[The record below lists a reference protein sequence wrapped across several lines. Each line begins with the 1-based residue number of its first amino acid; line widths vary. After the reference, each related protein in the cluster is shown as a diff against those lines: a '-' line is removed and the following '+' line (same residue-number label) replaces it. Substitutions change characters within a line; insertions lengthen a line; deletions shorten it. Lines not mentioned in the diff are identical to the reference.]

1 MLIRKPFEIFKD
13 QVWSKVLTLGLI
25 LFFVFLGDAILS
37 FWVPNLIQDSLKN
50 PAVMGFVIS
59 FSSVVGLG
67 MDLILPQILKGVTV
81 RRLVLGAIFLGLTFA
96 AFLIGGV
103 YKPLILIF
111 LGGMAVWG
119 VYYELLGFASQQFVA
134 DTVPLRQRAGAWG
147 IMRIFRDLAYFLGPM
162 LAGWIILRGEIMP
175 AVIASFFIVIGLV
188 ILFLS
193 KKKQDRPVDI
203 NIREVNLI
211 REIEHWG
218 VLFKYVWPIV
228 LLSLVLGLI
237 DAVFWTTGAVWTEHL
252 ARESFWGGMFLP
264 FYTLPALFTGF
275 IVAKLGI
282 YKGKKRLA
290 MKFLIL
296 AGIFLVALGVSEA
309 IPWQLVMVFIS
320 SLLLAIVYP
329 LTDGVYTDITA
340 RMGRERKHMI
350 GLSNSTASLAY
361 VIGPAV
367 AGIIASL
374 VGERMTFVVLGVTTV
389 LVAVILLLTTPKKL
403 RLPQGEINSWED

>member
-1 MLIRKPFEIFKD
+1 MFIRKPLEIIKD

-25 LFFVFLGDAILS
+25 LFFIFLGDAVLS
-37 FWVPNLIQDSLKN
+37 FWAPNLIQDSLKN
-50 PAVMGFVIS
+50 SAVMGLVIS

-81 RRLVLGAIFLGLTFA
+81 RRLVLGAIILGLGFT
-96 AFLIGGV
+96 AFLVGGV

-147 IMRIFRDLAYFLGPM
+147 ILRIFRDLAYFLGPL
-162 LAGWIILRGEIMP
+162 LAGWVVLKGEIMP
-175 AVIASFFIVIGLV
+175 AVIASFFVVIAFV
-188 ILFLS
+188 ILLLS
-193 KKKQDRPVDI
+193 QKKHDRVVDI
-203 NIREVNLI
+203 NIKEVNLI
-211 REIEHWG
+211 REIEHWA
-218 VLFKYVWPIV
+218 VLFKYVWPVV

-237 DAVFWTTGAVWTEHL
+237 DSVFWTTGAVWTEHL
-252 ARESFWGGMFLP
+252 AKTSFWGGMFLP

-275 IVAKLGI
+275 IVARLGI
-282 YKGKKRLA
+282 YQGKKRLA
-290 MKFLIL
+290 MKFLLL
-296 AGIFLVALGVSEA
+296 AGIFLAALGISEA
-309 IPWQLVMVFIS
+309 IPWQLAMVFVS

-329 LTDGVYTDITA
+329 LIDGVYTDITA

-361 VIGPAV
+361 IIGPAL
-367 AGIIASL
+367 AGITASL
-374 VGERMTFVVLGVTTV
+374 VGERTTFVITGVITV
-389 LVAVILLLTTPKKL
+389 LVSIILLLTTPRKL
-403 RLPQGEINSWED
+403 RLPQTEIKNWEN